1 MTDRAVQRD
10 TLRINE
16 LFFSIQGEGAR
27 AGRPCA
33 FVRLTGCPL
42 RCAYCDTEYAFREGR
57 AMAID
62 EIVEWACA
70 QPTGFVEVTGGEPL
84 AQRGVHALMTRLC
97 DLGKTVAVETGGSL
111 DISACDGRVVRI
123 LDLKTPASGEAERN
137 LWSNL
142 DHLTGRDEVKFVV
155 CDRADYEWARSVIR
169 ERDLPSRVA
178 EVLVSPVHEQPAGLE
193 ILGMKGLSPRAL
205 AEWILEDGLDVRLQ
219 VQLHK
224 RIWDPRT
231 RGV

>member
-1 MTDRAVQRD
+1 VTEPAGQPG

-42 RCAYCDTEYAFREGR
+42 RCAYCDTEYAFREGS
-57 AMAID
+57 AMAIG
-62 EIVEWACA
+62 EIVAWACA

-84 AQRGVHALMTRLC
+84 AQNGVHALMGALC
-97 DLGKTVAVETGGSL
+97 DRGKTVAIETGGSL
-111 DISACDGRVVRI
+111 DISGIDPRVVRI
-123 LDLKTPASGEAERN
+123 LDLKTPASGEAGRN

-142 DHLTGRDEVKFVV
+142 DHLAARDEVKFVV
-155 CDRADYEWARSVIR
+155 CDRGDYEWARGVIR
-169 ERDLPSRVA
+169 EHELPRRVA
-178 EVLVSPVHEQPAGLE
+178 EVLLSPVHEQPAGLE
-193 ILGMKGLSPRAL
+193 ILGMRGLAPREL
-205 AEWILEDGLDVRLQ
+205 AAWMLEDGLDARLQ
-219 VQLHK
+219 PQMHK
-224 RIWDPRT
+224 VIWDPRT